1 MQEFIS
7 RFTFD
12 FWTVWGLASQGM
24 FFARFIV
31 QWIYSERA
39 KMIVVPIIFWYISL
53 VGSVMVLIYAF
64 ARYDFVFLVT
74 GILQLMLY
82 SRNLHFAHKTRT
94 IPTEDNT
101 ISE

>member
-1 MQEFIS
+1 MQGFIS
-7 RFTFD
+7 HFTFD

-31 QWIYSERA
+31 QWIHSERE
-39 KMIVVPIIFWYISL
+39 KKVVVPIVFWYISL

-74 GILQLMLY
+74 GILQLFLY
-82 SRNLHFAHKTRT
+82 SRNLHFAHKTRKSAMADT
-94 IPTEDNT
+94 IIVE
-101 ISE
+101 